1 MVESESDISR
11 IAVNEFFLSYDFTNT
26 SKLKTKVLT
35 LVVFALVAF
44 MMVISSQQA
53 SALQVRTVFDNRH
66 TSATFG
72 DSKICGDH
80 ICAKGEK
87 TKWTH
92 AIWGFQRPNTGP
104 IPVAQHGEDI
114 MSKLAM
120 ANGTSINQTKSK

>member
-1 MVESESDISR
+1 M
-11 IAVNEFFLSYDFTNT
+11 
-26 SKLKTKVLT
+26 LT
-35 LVVFALVAF
+35 LIVS

-92 AIWGFQRPNTGP
+92 AIWSLQRPNTGLLP
-104 IPVAQHGEDI
+104 IAQHGEDI
-114 MSKLAM
+114 MYQLAM
-120 ANGTSINQTKSK
+120 ANGTNTNKTK

>member
-1 MVESESDISR
+1 M
-11 IAVNEFFLSYDFTNT
+11 FTLIT
-26 SKLKTKVLT
+26 SV
-35 LVVFALVAF
+35 
-44 MMVISSQQA
+44 MVISSQQA

-66 TSATFG
+66 TSASFG

-87 TKWTH
+87 TKWIH
-92 AIWGFQRPNTGP
+92 AIWSLQRPNSSH

-120 ANGTSINQTKSK
+120 TNGTNTNQTSSK

>member
-1 MVESESDISR
+1 MLALI
-11 IAVNEFFLSYDFTNT
+11 T
-26 SKLKTKVLT
+26 SVT
-35 LVVFALVAF
+35 
-44 MMVISSQQA
+44 VISSQQA

-66 TSATFG
+66 TSASFG

-92 AIWGFQRPNTGP
+92 AIWSLQRPNTGP

-120 ANGTSINQTKSK
+120 VNGTNTNQTSSK

>member
-1 MVESESDISR
+1 
-11 IAVNEFFLSYDFTNT
+11 
-26 SKLKTKVLT
+26 LKTKVL
-35 LVVFALVAF
+35 VFALMLALVTS

-87 TKWTH
+87 VKWTH
-92 AIWGFQRPNTGP
+92 AIWSLQRPNTGP

-114 MSKLAM
+114 MSELAM
-120 ANGTSINQTKSK
+120 TNGTNANQTK

>member
-1 MVESESDISR
+1 M
-11 IAVNEFFLSYDFTNT
+11 
-26 SKLKTKVLT
+26 
-35 LVVFALVAF
+35 FALITS

-66 TSATFG
+66 TSASFG

-87 TKWTH
+87 TKWIH
-92 AIWGFQRPNTGP
+92 AIWSLQRPNTGP

-120 ANGTSINQTKSK
+120 TNGTNTNQTSSK

>member
-1 MVESESDISR
+1 M
-11 IAVNEFFLSYDFTNT
+11 
-26 SKLKTKVLT
+26 
-35 LVVFALVAF
+35 FALIAS
-44 MMVISSQQA
+44 MTVISSQRA
-53 SALQVRTVFDNRH
+53 SALEVRTVFDNRH
-66 TSATFG
+66 TSASFG

-92 AIWGFQRPNTGP
+92 AIWSLQRPNTGP

-120 ANGTSINQTKSK
+120 VNGTNTNQTSSK

>member
-1 MVESESDISR
+1 M
-11 IAVNEFFLSYDFTNT
+11 N
-26 SKLKTKVLT
+26 TKVL
-35 LVVFALVAF
+35 VFAVMIALIAS

-66 TSATFG
+66 TSASFG

-87 TKWTH
+87 TKWIH
-92 AIWGFQRPNTGP
+92 AIWSLQRPNTGP

-120 ANGTSINQTKSK
+120 TNGTNTNQTSSK

>member
-1 MVESESDISR
+1 ME
-11 IAVNEFFLSYDFTNT
+11 
-26 SKLKTKVLT
+26 LKTKVLVFT
-35 LVVFALVAF
+35 VMFVLVTT
-44 MMVISSQQA
+44 MIISSQQA

-92 AIWGFQRPNTGP
+92 AIWSLQRPNTGP

-114 MSKLAM
+114 MYKLAM
-120 ANGTSINQTKSK
+120 ANETSTNQTKSK

>member
-1 MVESESDISR
+1 M
-11 IAVNEFFLSYDFTNT
+11 
-26 SKLKTKVLT
+26 KTKVL
-35 LVVFALVAF
+35 VFALMLALVTS

-87 TKWTH
+87 VKWTH
-92 AIWGFQRPNTGP
+92 AIWSLQRPNTGP

-114 MSKLAM
+114 MSELAM
-120 ANGTSINQTKSK
+120 TNGTNANQTK

>member
-1 MVESESDISR
+1 MLILAASV
-11 IAVNEFFLSYDFTNT
+11 
-26 SKLKTKVLT
+26 
-35 LVVFALVAF
+35 
-44 MMVISSQQA
+44 MVISSQQA

-92 AIWGFQRPNTGP
+92 AIWSLQRPNTGSLP
-104 IPVAQHGEDI
+104 IAQHGEDI
-114 MSKLAM
+114 MYQLAM
-120 ANGTSINQTKSK
+120 ANGTNTNKTK

>member
-1 MVESESDISR
+1 MYDDWR
-11 IAVNEFFLSYDFTNT
+11 ILFILLFYYYIE
-26 SKLKTKVLT
+26 LKTKVLVFT
-35 LVVFALVAF
+35 VMLVLVASV
-44 MMVISSQQA
+44 MVISSQQA

-92 AIWGFQRPNTGP
+92 ANMQYGVYN
-104 IPVAQHGEDI
+104 V
-114 MSKLAM
+114 
-120 ANGTSINQTKSK
+120 

>member
-1 MVESESDISR
+1 MFPLI
-11 IAVNEFFLSYDFTNT
+11 T
-26 SKLKTKVLT
+26 S
-35 LVVFALVAF
+35 

-66 TSATFG
+66 TSASFG

-87 TKWTH
+87 TKWIH
-92 AIWGFQRPNTGP
+92 AIWSLQRPNSGH

-120 ANGTSINQTKSK
+120 TNGTNTNQTSSK

>member
-1 MVESESDISR
+1 M
-11 IAVNEFFLSYDFTNT
+11 
-26 SKLKTKVLT
+26 VLT
-35 LVVFALVAF
+35 LVVFVLVASV
-44 MMVISSQQA
+44 MVISSQQA

-92 AIWGFQRPNTGP
+92 AIWSLQRPNTGP

>member
-1 MVESESDISR
+1 
-11 IAVNEFFLSYDFTNT
+11 N
-26 SKLKTKVLT
+26 TKVLVFT
-35 LVVFALVAF
+35 VMFALITS

-66 TSATFG
+66 TSASFG

-87 TKWTH
+87 TKWIH
-92 AIWGFQRPNTGP
+92 AIWSLQRPNTGP

-120 ANGTSINQTKSK
+120 TNGTNTNQTSSK

>member
-1 MVESESDISR
+1 L
-11 IAVNEFFLSYDFTNT
+11 N
-26 SKLKTKVLT
+26 TKVL
-35 LVVFALVAF
+35 VFAVMFALITS

-66 TSATFG
+66 TSASFG

-87 TKWTH
+87 TKWIH
-92 AIWGFQRPNTGP
+92 AIWSLQRPNTGP

-120 ANGTSINQTKSK
+120 TNGTNTNQTSSK

>member
-1 MVESESDISR
+1 M
-11 IAVNEFFLSYDFTNT
+11 N
-26 SKLKTKVLT
+26 TKVL
-35 LVVFALVAF
+35 VFAVMIALIAS

-66 TSATFG
+66 TSASFG

-87 TKWTH
+87 TKWIH
-92 AIWGFQRPNTGP
+92 AIWSLQRPNTGP

-120 ANGTSINQTKSK
+120 TNETNTNRTSSK